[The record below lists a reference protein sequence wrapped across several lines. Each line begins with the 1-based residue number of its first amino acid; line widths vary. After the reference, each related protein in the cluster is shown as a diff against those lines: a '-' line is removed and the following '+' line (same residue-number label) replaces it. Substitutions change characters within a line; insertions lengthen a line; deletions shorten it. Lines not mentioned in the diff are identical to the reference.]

1 MNIFDKLAN
10 PGRFQRITAPV
21 MPYCLLLAGLS
32 FAAGLYYAL
41 FASPADY
48 QQGETV
54 RIMYVHVP
62 SAWLALSSYLGL
74 GICALFFLIWR
85 HPLAD
90 IAARAIAPIG
100 CGFAGLTLVTGSLWG
115 YPTWGTWWVWDPR
128 LTSFLILFLFYLGYI
143 ALWEAIEDSDTAADL
158 TAVLCMVGSVFAGLS
173 RSAVNFWNQG
183 LHQGTSI
190 PVATGE
196 RSVADVFFAPLLIS
210 MVGFGLLFLALTL
223 YRTGTEI
230 RLRRT
235 KALLAREGRS

>member
-1 MNIFDKLAN
+1 MSLWEYAN
-10 PGRFQRITAPV
+10 PVKFLRLSERVLPTLWVLAISSTVVGLVWGFFFTPDDIRQGSTVKIIYIHVPAALMAINAWFMMLVASLIWLIRRHHVSALAAKAAAPV
-21 MPYCLLLAGLS
+21 GVVMTLI
-32 FAAGLYYAL
+32 AL
-41 FASPADY
+41 ITGA
-48 QQGETV
+48 
-54 RIMYVHVP
+54 
-62 SAWLALSSYLGL
+62 
-74 GICALFFLIWR
+74 IWGQ
-85 HPLAD
+85 PM
-90 IAARAIAPIG
+90 
-100 CGFAGLTLVTGSLWG
+100 
-115 YPTWGTWWVWDPR
+115 WGTWWVWDPR

-158 TAVLCMVGSVFAGLS
+158 TAVLCMVGSVFAVLS
-173 RSAVNFWNQG
+173 RYAVNFWNQG

>member
-115 YPTWGTWWVWDPR
+115 YPTWGTWWVWDAR
-128 LTSFLILFLFYLGYI
+128 LTSVFIL
-143 ALWEAIEDSDTAADL
+143 
-158 TAVLCMVGSVFAGLS
+158 
-173 RSAVNFWNQG
+173 
-183 LHQGTSI
+183 
-190 PVATGE
+190 
-196 RSVADVFFAPLLIS
+196 LLIYL
-210 MVGFGLLFLALTL
+210 V
-223 YRTGTEI
+223 
-230 RLRRT
+230 
-235 KALLAREGRS
+235 